1 MVRRIDN
8 AEDRIE
14 RRISGMET
22 GGAGGAGGERID
34 RLERGLA
41 DADERARDAQAF
53 SENLR
58 LLQTDLVQA
67 LQSELTAQAQR
78 IAHLEL
84 LLSQR

>member
-14 RRISGMET
+14 RRIASMDVT
-22 GGAGGAGGERID
+22 GGGGDRLD
-34 RLERGLA
+34 RLEQGISA
-41 DADERARDAQAF
+41 ADERARDAQAF